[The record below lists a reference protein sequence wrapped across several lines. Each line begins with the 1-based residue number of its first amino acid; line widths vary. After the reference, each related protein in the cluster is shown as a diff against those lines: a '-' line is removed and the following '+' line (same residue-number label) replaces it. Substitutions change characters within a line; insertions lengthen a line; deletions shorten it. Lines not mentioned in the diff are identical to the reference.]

1 MESTSLIKY
10 LCASADDLLR
20 APATD
25 NTAATQQRL
34 DEAAEML
41 NLASRIVARNATP
54 DAKFDRRA
62 A

>member
-25 NTAATQQRL
+25 ATATQRRL

-41 NLASRIVARNATP
+41 NLASRIMARSAAS

>member
-1 MESTSLIKY
+1 MESTNLIKY

-25 NTAATQQRL
+25 TAATQRRL

-41 NLASRIVARNATP
+41 NLASRIMARNAAF
-54 DAKFDRRA
+54 DAKSDRRA

>member
-25 NTAATQQRL
+25 TAATQRRL

-41 NLASRIVARNATP
+41 NLASRIMARNAAF

>member
-1 MESTSLIKY
+1 MESTNLIKF

-20 APATD
+20 APAAD
-25 NTAATQQRL
+25 VAATQRQL

-41 NLASRIVARNATP
+41 NLASRIMARNATQ